1 MVVNHGER
9 ANDLLFWGARSL
21 ADKGRA
27 NQVANGLG
35 TVCDV
40 ATSGNLLVKGGE
52 KVFGHGDGK
61 AGEFPGAARWLD
73 GAASGIALGACMMA
87 VADVGVLVRHDYT
100 SLMVPT
106 ALWSASMAS

>member
-61 AGEFPGAARWLD
+61 AGESTWGARCLRGAALQILR
-73 GAASGIALGACMMA
+73 GARI
-87 VADVGVLVRHDYT
+87 VANMGVLVRHDYT